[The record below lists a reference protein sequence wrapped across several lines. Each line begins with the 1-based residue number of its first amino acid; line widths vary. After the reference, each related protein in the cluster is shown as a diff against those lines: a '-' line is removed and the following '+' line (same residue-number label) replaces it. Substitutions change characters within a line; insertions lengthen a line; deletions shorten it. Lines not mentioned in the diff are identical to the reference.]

1 MLPCCAHGCA
11 GIIIDTFADL
21 RSISQAKI
29 EDMKTVCYICNMP
42 RHTLDRLGDGFDN
55 HVANDHNMWAYVNY
69 LVHIRCVRSL
79 GVLNL

>member
-1 MLPCCAHGCA
+1 
-11 GIIIDTFADL
+11 
-21 RSISQAKI
+21 
-29 EDMKTVCYICNMP
+29 MKTVCYICNMP